1 MAQLEALKEMAFI
14 LLEET
19 FESRD
24 KGGNV
29 YLDKRTG
36 WFPTLES
43 LSAQDASFALVP
55 GGSTIAAH
63 THHTTYYLRA
73 VTRDLRGEAQSKL
86 DWEATWRDKV
96 VDESGWDELRA
107 KLKDA
112 YEETVRL
119 LEASDDWGTVEI
131 DVAMAAVT
139 HSSFHLGAV
148 RQFLTALKARAES
161 RH

>member
-1 MAQLEALKEMAFI
+1 MTDQDAFKEMAFI

-36 WFPTLES
+36 WFPTLEP

-63 THHTTYYLRA
+63 THHTTYYLRV
-73 VTRDLRGEAQSKL
+73 VTRELRGEAPGKV
-86 DWEATWRDKV
+86 DWEATWARKV
-96 VDESGWDELRA
+96 VDDAGWEDLRA
-107 KLKDA
+107 SLKKE

-119 LEASDDWGTVEI
+119 LTAIENWGTEEV
-131 DVAMAAVT
+131 DVAMASIT
-139 HSSFHLGAV
+139 HTAFHLGAV
-148 RQFLTALKARAES
+148 RQFVTALKARAES

>member
-1 MAQLEALKEMAFI
+1 MAFI

-36 WFPTLES
+36 WFPTLEP
-43 LSAQDASFALVP
+43 LSAKDASFALVP

-63 THHTTYYLRA
+63 THHTTYYLRV
-73 VTRDLRGEAQSKL
+73 VTRELRGEASNKV
-86 DWEATWRDKV
+86 DWEATWTQKV
-96 VDESGWDELRA
+96 VDEAGWEERRGR
-107 KLKDA
+107 LKEA

-119 LEASDDWGTVEI
+119 LGASDDWGTNEV
-131 DVAMAAVT
+131 DVAMATVT
-139 HSSFHLGAV
+139 HSAFHLGAV